1 MLSLGKELEKTPG
14 LEKWK
19 THEEEQSGQ
28 PEHKAPALG
37 KRFL

>member
-19 THEEEQSGQ
+19 TSEEGQTGQ

-37 KRFL
+37 MQFL